1 MWYVYD
7 DDNNRYWE
15 FHSKEDM
22 LEFIDCMDEYGIVR
36 ESWYVEYDY
45 FDRSKR
51 NDRYPISDFVYF
63 D

>member
-7 DDNNRYWE
+7 DDNNKQWE
-15 FHSKEDM
+15 FNSKEEM
-22 LEFIDCMDEYGIVR
+22 LEFLDSMNDQGLVK

>member
-1 MWYVYD
+1 MWCVYD
-7 DDNNRYWE
+7 DDNNRGWE
-15 FHSKEDM
+15 VNSKEDM
-22 LEFIDCMDEYGIVR
+22 LEFIDCMDKYNIVR

-45 FDRSKR
+45 FDRSKK